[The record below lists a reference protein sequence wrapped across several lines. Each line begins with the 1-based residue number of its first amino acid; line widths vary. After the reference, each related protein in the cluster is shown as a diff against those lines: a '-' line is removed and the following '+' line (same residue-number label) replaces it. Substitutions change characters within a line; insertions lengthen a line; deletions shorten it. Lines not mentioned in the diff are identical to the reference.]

1 MTNPVG
7 KVDMKIGS
15 DCSELLTKV
24 VKAVGSL
31 QLLES
36 QFGYCI
42 RGRLTSVDSH
52 RDYTKSG
59 CKLNHISIDSSTSEI
74 SVSEMP
80 DLKMSLYGV
89 LWVDPDLNDET
100 CL

>member
-1 MTNPVG
+1 MDEITSNVCDVDTVARNRILRMQPQLVTSPVG

-59 CKLNHISIDSSTSEI
+59 CKLNHISIDSSTS
-74 SVSEMP
+74 
-80 DLKMSLYGV
+80 
-89 LWVDPDLNDET
+89 
-100 CL
+100 